1 MRKTAL
7 RRTFS
12 GTLLQQY
19 YEDLSV
25 GSLQSQLHAIA
36 KLRASVEEN
45 EGHLC
50 VSDPSSLID
59 LLGGVARSSSDS
71 ASRAALELLAA
82 VVPEFGGAAELE
94 QHFFPAIAAAAVERI
109 GGDSTRDASADLMRA
124 LAVAIDAGG
133 ARGGAGR
140 AKIIETLIENGYESM
155 SVRRTAAPISS
166 PPLRR
171 LARSARG

>member
-19 YEDLSV
+19 YDDLSV

-50 VSDPSSLID
+50 ATQIW
-59 LLGGVARSSSDS
+59 VAT
-71 ASRAALELLAA
+71 A
-82 VVPEFGGAAELE
+82 GT
-94 QHFFPAIAAAAVERI
+94 VE
-109 GGDSTRDASADLMRA
+109 SK
-124 LAVAIDAGG
+124 V
-133 ARGGAGR
+133 
-140 AKIIETLIENGYESM
+140 NY
-155 SVRRTAAPISS
+155 
-166 PPLRR
+166 
-171 LARSARG
+171 